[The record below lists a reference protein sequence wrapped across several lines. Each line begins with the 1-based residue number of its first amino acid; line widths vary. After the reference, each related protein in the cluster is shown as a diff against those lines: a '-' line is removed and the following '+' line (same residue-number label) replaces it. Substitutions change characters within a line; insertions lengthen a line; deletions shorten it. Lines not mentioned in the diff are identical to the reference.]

1 MDLCGERLVHGFG
14 QGRAR
19 TVVLRDVSL
28 ELSRGAVTLLMG
40 PSGSGKSTLLAILSG
55 LARPDEGL
63 VLALGRD
70 LWGMPE
76 REREGFRRR
85 HCGFVFQSPN
95 LFPSLTAR
103 EQLEMMIQWSENCSP
118 GKATLEADSFLDD
131 LGLAGKGNL
140 TPAQLS
146 GGEKGRVAVA
156 RALIKRP
163 TFCFVDEPTAA
174 LDWTTGQQVVER
186 LCRAARQENA
196 LVLVVTHD
204 HRLMSFADEVVL
216 LDEGRLLEGVP
227 SGEPGLAAAA
237 QG

>member
-1 MDLCGERLVHGFG
+1 
-14 QGRAR
+14 
-19 TVVLRDVSL
+19 
-28 ELSRGAVTLLMG
+28 MG

-55 LARPDEGL
+55 LARPDGGL
-63 VLALGRD
+63 VRTLGRD
-70 LWGMPE
+70 LWAMPE
-76 REREGFRRR
+76 REREAFRRR

-103 EQLEMMIQWSENCSP
+103 EQLEMMIQWSEKCSP
-118 GKATLEADSFLDD
+118 GMARLEADSFLDD
-131 LGLAGKGNL
+131 LGLAGKGDL

-174 LDWTTGQQVVER
+174 LDWTTGRQVVQR

-196 LVLVVTHD
+196 LVFIVTHD
-204 HRLMSFADEVVL
+204 HRIVSYADEVVS
-216 LDEGRLLEGVP
+216 LDDGRLVKGAP
-227 SGEPGLAAAA
+227 SGEPELVAVPVTG
-237 QG
+237 